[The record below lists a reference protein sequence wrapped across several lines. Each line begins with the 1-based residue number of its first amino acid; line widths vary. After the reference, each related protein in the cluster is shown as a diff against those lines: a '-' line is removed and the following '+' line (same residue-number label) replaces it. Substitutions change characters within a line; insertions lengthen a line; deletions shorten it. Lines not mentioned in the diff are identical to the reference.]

1 MRIVVAIGG
10 NALIK
15 AGQQGTWPE
24 QLANVREIAEA
35 VLALRAQGH
44 EVVLTHGNGPHV
56 GALLLQNALGE
67 QRGRAAAAGRAD
79 RDDPGPDRLPAR
91 ERLRRHRRR
100 RVPVAALLTR
110 VLVDPTDDAF
120 ANPTK
125 PVGPFY
131 DEAEARRRADELGWD
146 VAPDAGRGWRRV
158 VPSPYPLKVF
168 GQEHVVALLERGSV
182 VISCGGG
189 GIPVAAVD
197 GEVVGVAGVIDK
209 DRCSERLAV
218 EVGADVLVLLTGVP
232 RVSVDFGTRWER
244 QLSRLSVDDVE
255 RGLHDGEFPA
265 GSMGPKMESAARFV
279 EECGGRA
286 LITSA
291 DRLVAAIAG
300 TDGTWVLP
308 DSSRWRHERAWA
320 VRVVRNR
327 YVDSVR
333 LMRVA
338 KELRE
343 HGRAEVA
350 MGTPANLEA
359 LAALGVTA
367 DAGPTDVVIA
377 VEGAGVRA
385 GRRRAAS

>member
-1 MRIVVAIGG
+1 VSGKRIVVAIGG

-44 EVVLTHGNGPHV
+44 EVVLTHGNGPQV

-67 QRGRAAAAGRAD
+67 KEAAPLPLDALIAMTQGQIGYLLESAFAALDAS
-79 RDDPGPDRLPAR
+79 
-91 ERLRRHRRR
+91 
-100 RVPVAALLTR
+100 VPVAALLTR
-110 VLVDPTDDAF
+110 VLVDPADDAF
-120 ANPTK
+120 QNPTK

-131 DEAEARRRADELGWD
+131 DEAEAHRRADELGWD
-146 VAPDAGRGWRRV
+146 VTPDAGRGWRRV
-158 VPSPYPLKVF
+158 VPSPHPIKVF
-168 GQEHVVALLERGSV
+168 GEENVIALLERGSV

-218 EVGADVLVLLTGVP
+218 EIGADILVLLTGVP
-232 RVSVDFGTRWER
+232 RVSVDYGTRWER
-244 QLSRLSVDDVE
+244 QLSRLSIDDVL

-291 DRLVAAIAG
+291 DRLVDAVAG
-300 TDGTWVLP
+300 NDGTWVLADDVP
-308 DSSRWRHERAWA
+308 
-320 VRVVRNR
+320 
-327 YVDSVR
+327 
-333 LMRVA
+333 VA
-338 KELRE
+338 
-343 HGRAEVA
+343 A
-350 MGTPANLEA
+350 
-359 LAALGVTA
+359 
-367 DAGPTDVVIA
+367 
-377 VEGAGVRA
+377 
-385 GRRRAAS
+385 